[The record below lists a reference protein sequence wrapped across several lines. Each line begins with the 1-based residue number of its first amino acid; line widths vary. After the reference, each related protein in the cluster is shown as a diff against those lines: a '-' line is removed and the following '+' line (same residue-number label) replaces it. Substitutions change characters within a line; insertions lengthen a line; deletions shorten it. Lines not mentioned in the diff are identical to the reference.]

1 MVRHSEQRGP
11 PAVKRGA
18 PEKSQRIHG
27 SALLEAMSMLGSGSD
42 ADDNSARLEKDATD
56 AIIARRNA
64 PAKHKYFD
72 LKALKQEDDGAVSAV
87 ELKAALDEWKAEI
100 CKPAAA
106 AASASGPGTGEKR
119 KRPLAA
125 GASSA
130 ADRDEEED
138 DADA

>member
-64 PAKHKYFD
+64 AKQKYFD
-72 LKALKQEDDGAVSAV
+72 LKALKQEDDDAVSAV